1 MKFEAYDYLPDAA
14 KKIREEVFCNEQGF
28 KNEFDETDNVSA
40 HIVAFESGLPI
51 AVCRV
56 YPNGEN
62 SYGIGRIAVIKAF
75 RGKKIGACIIGEA
88 ENYIRRKGGT
98 KIIISA
104 QTRVE
109 EFYRKQGYL
118 PDGEIYFDEYCPHI
132 KMFKKLN

>member
-1 MKFEAYDYLPDAA
+1 MKFEVYDYLPDAA

-28 KNEFDETDNVSA
+28 KNEFDETDNVSV
-40 HIVAFESGLPI
+40 HFVAFENDVPI
-51 AVCRV
+51 ATCRI
-56 YPNGEN
+56 YLNGEN
-62 SYGIGRIAVIKAF
+62 IYCIGRIAVIKAF
-75 RGKKIGACIIGEA
+75 RGKNIGARIIEEA
-88 ENYIRRKGGT
+88 ENYIRKKGGT